1 MLNEITEILK
11 QVFIKEGYNITP
23 KITKSEIEGVDFQ
36 CNDLFKLAAINH
48 TSPVEIGEKLEKEIN
63 SLDDFS
69 KYFKKVSFSRP
80 GFLNLTLS
88 DEIICKYIKRLNDDE
103 KLGLKESNQTIVL
116 DYGGPN
122 IAKPLHVGH
131 LRTAI
136 IGQAINNLLKFQ
148 GNKTISDVHLG
159 DIGLQMGQVISG
171 ILNDFQNQTPEEI
184 EFDLNYLNVTYP
196 KISGLCKENEEVKEK
211 CEQIT
216 KELQEGNKDYQ
227 ILWKK
232 ICDVSI
238 KDIKR
243 IYKYLSVDFDLWYG
257 ESDAYKYFDE
267 LTDYLNKQNILKKD
281 EGALVIDVKEDTDKN
296 EMPPFIYKKSNG
308 AYLYSSSDLATIYQR
323 QKDYNPDE
331 IIYVADSRQA
341 MHFTQVFRAAKK
353 SHIFEKE
360 LKHVGYGT
368 VNGKDNKPFKTRSG
382 GAFKLDDLINEV
394 KETFISLREENKNM
408 DNEDLDKIVNSI
420 IKFADLQN
428 DLERN
433 YIFDIQ
439 KFSEV
444 NGKTGPYILYTY
456 LRINKLLTSK
466 GKLSNKIYNEKD
478 KNLRMKI
485 LEVTN
490 ALNTSIKELKPH
502 YIANYLY
509 ELSVAANDFYETN
522 HLNKLTGEE
531 KEDYLYIL
539 NLNNRII
546 KILLN
551 ILGIYIPTKM

>member
-103 KLGLKESNQTIVL
+103 KLGLKESHQTIVL

-159 DIGLQMGQVISG
+159 DIGLQMGQVIYG

-232 ICDVSI
+232 ICDLSI
-238 KDIKR
+238 KYIKR
-243 IYKYLSVDFDLWYG
+243 IYKY
-257 ESDAYKYFDE
+257 
-267 LTDYLNKQNILKKD
+267 
-281 EGALVIDVKEDTDKN
+281 
-296 EMPPFIYKKSNG
+296 
-308 AYLYSSSDLATIYQR
+308 
-323 QKDYNPDE
+323 
-331 IIYVADSRQA
+331 
-341 MHFTQVFRAAKK
+341 
-353 SHIFEKE
+353 
-360 LKHVGYGT
+360 
-368 VNGKDNKPFKTRSG
+368 
-382 GAFKLDDLINEV
+382 
-394 KETFISLREENKNM
+394 
-408 DNEDLDKIVNSI
+408 
-420 IKFADLQN
+420 
-428 DLERN
+428 
-433 YIFDIQ
+433 
-439 KFSEV
+439 
-444 NGKTGPYILYTY
+444 
-456 LRINKLLTSK
+456 
-466 GKLSNKIYNEKD
+466 
-478 KNLRMKI
+478 
-485 LEVTN
+485 
-490 ALNTSIKELKPH
+490 
-502 YIANYLY
+502 
-509 ELSVAANDFYETN
+509 
-522 HLNKLTGEE
+522 
-531 KEDYLYIL
+531 
-539 NLNNRII
+539 
-546 KILLN
+546 
-551 ILGIYIPTKM
+551 